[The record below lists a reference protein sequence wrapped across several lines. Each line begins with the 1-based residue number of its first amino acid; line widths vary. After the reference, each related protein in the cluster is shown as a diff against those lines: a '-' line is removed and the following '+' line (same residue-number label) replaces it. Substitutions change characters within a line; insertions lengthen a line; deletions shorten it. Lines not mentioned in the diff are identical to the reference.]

1 MVEYIDNF
9 KCDMV
14 ARFCMSN
21 LGLLSYYLN
30 TEVKQGRDSTLCQCM
45 YARKLLEWSS
55 MVDCKPCATPM
66 EEG

>member
-1 MVEYIDNF
+1 
-9 KCDMV
+9 
-14 ARFCMSN
+14 MSN

-45 YARKLLEWSS
+45 YARKLLEWSG